1 MNSAVCIRLF
11 SSLALDSNRKPQNY
25 PKLSKTHQN
34 PCTSWTIEPLL
45 NHCWT
50 TVEPVELLYQDTP
63 PRWAP
68 AVVSGSFQGFGAAQR
83 HQQHEERPRRRRQH
97 RAQALHGAAVRVP
110 VHFGCLGAAPQL
122 MMRTK
127 HFPALSTMN
136 KMWPSRTYTCF
147 QCETVTAEWERIKG
161 CSWFF
166 VILVLFFLFFSL
178 GHFSLLF
185 ATFWSKN
192 LYFAEFWS

>member
-1 MNSAVCIRLF
+1 
-11 SSLALDSNRKPQNY
+11 
-25 PKLSKTHQN
+25 
-34 PCTSWTIEPLL
+34 
-45 NHCWT
+45 
-50 TVEPVELLYQDTP
+50 
-63 PRWAP
+63 
-68 AVVSGSFQGFGAAQR
+68 
-83 HQQHEERPRRRRQH
+83 
-97 RAQALHGAAVRVP
+97 LHGAVVGVP

-136 KMWPSRTYTCF
+136 KMWPSRTCTCF

-161 CSWFF
+161 CSFF
-166 VILVLFFLFFSL
+166 VILFLLFLFFSL

>member
-1 MNSAVCIRLF
+1 MHV
-11 SSLALDSNRKPQNY
+11 LDN
-25 PKLSKTHQN
+25 
-34 PCTSWTIEPLL
+34 
-45 NHCWT
+45 WT

-97 RAQALHGAAVRVP
+97 RAQSLHGAAVGVP

-136 KMWPSRTYTCF
+136 KMWPSRTCTCF

-161 CSWFF
+161 CSFF
-166 VILVLFFLFFSL
+166 CYFIFIIFVFQFGALFLAICYILEQKPVLCWILELTCAICTVHRCSMVLAGFSTVFIDLPKVFDLFP
-178 GHFSLLF
+178 
-185 ATFWSKN
+185 
-192 LYFAEFWS
+192 